1 MSAVTRRI
9 RRLEDQFEPA
19 IQPDFLRN
27 PRQRLRIVVSGMDHG
42 LRLETS
48 TCRRTLTA
56 SGSLTEVVRLDGIRG
71 SLTDDELEKFVQ
83 SFPIERIWMLKT
95 KNNPGGLPISVFDQ
109 IRAGVVADRAQ
120 FFKDLSLLLR
130 L

>member
-1 MSAVTRRI
+1 MQWQRRI
-9 RRLEDQFEPA
+9 RRLEDQFKPA

-27 PRQRLRIVVSGMDHG
+27 PRHRLRIVVSGMDHG

-56 SGSLTEVVRLDGIRG
+56 RGSLTEVVRLDGIRG

>member
-56 SGSLTEVVRLDGIRG
+56 SGSLTEVVRLDGIHG

-83 SFPIERIWMLKT
+83 SFPIERI
-95 KNNPGGLPISVFDQ
+95 
-109 IRAGVVADRAQ
+109 
-120 FFKDLSLLLR
+120 
-130 L
+130 